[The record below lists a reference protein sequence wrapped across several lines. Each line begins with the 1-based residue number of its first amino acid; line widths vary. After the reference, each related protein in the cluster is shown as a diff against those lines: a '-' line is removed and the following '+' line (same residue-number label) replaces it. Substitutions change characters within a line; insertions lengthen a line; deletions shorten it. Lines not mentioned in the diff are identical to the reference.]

1 MTMMR
6 MLGVGA
12 LLVTLAGS
20 VQAQGSGS
28 GTGSDFTGPGGGG
41 GGTSGGLGIGVPTP
55 QGGSGTGGGGTGGG
69 ATTTPLPPSSVGNA
83 IGTVTGTGVVPV
95 PPNVFI
101 TVIIVSSGGGSFSV
115 QVPGSSVNNLVQTV
129 TQGQGGGLIVDLRNF
144 APPSDDD
151 AVATRGPSAPAELRQ
166 DPAATLGNALATFA
180 DGVTL
185 DELKAATAAYNAYV
199 TAAFN
204 GRSGATLPPI
214 TYAIR
219 KTLENLSVY
228 ATK

>member
-1 MTMMR
+1 MMR

-28 GTGSDFTGPGGGG
+28 GSGSDFTGPGGGG
-41 GGTSGGLGIGVPTP
+41 GGTTGGLGIGVPAP
-55 QGGSGTGGGGTGGG
+55 GGGTGTGGGGTGGG

-83 IGTVTGTGVVPV
+83 VNNATGTGGAPPLPGAVIPVTIVVPGV
-95 PPNVFI
+95 GTI
-101 TVIIVSSGGGSFSV
+101 TVQVS
-115 QVPGSSVNNLVQTV
+115 GSSIINLTV
-129 TQGQGGGLIVDLRNF
+129 TITQGQGGGLTTDLRAF
-144 APPSDDD
+144 GSGADD
-151 AVATRGPSAPAELRQ
+151 AAVAARGPSAPSDVRQ
-166 DPAATLGNALATFA
+166 DPAATLSNALATFA

-204 GRSGATLPPI
+204 GRSGAGLPPV
-214 TYAIR
+214 TYVIR